1 MRVRLVTRQTQDGV
15 LRLLG
20 IRFLQSFKVLIMAN
34 KFGDNLK
41 KIRVEKNVSQQE
53 LADLISSHSTHISRY
68 ERNMAAPSI
77 DVVKKIAEAL
87 DVTTDTLIY
96 GTQDEKVKNSL
107 KDNELLNMFI
117 KAQSLT
123 NKQQDTVK
131 DLLSAFLLK
140 SDLQKNLAVAK

>member
-1 MRVRLVTRQTQDGV
+1 LTAFYFVT
-15 LRLLG
+15 
-20 IRFLQSFKVLIMAN
+20 SFTLACHTPFVKDKTAASHPSGEGSDTVN
-34 KFGDNLK
+34 GG
-41 KIRVEKNVSQQE
+41 EKNVSQQE

-140 SDLQKNLAVAK
+140 SDLQKNLVAAK

>member
-1 MRVRLVTRQTQDGV
+1 
-15 LRLLG
+15 
-20 IRFLQSFKVLIMAN
+20 MAN

-41 KIRVEKNVSQQE
+41 KIRVEKNISQQE
-53 LADLISSHSTHISRY
+53 LADLINSHSTHISRY

-107 KDNELLNMFI
+107 KDNELLNLFI
-117 KAQSLT
+117 KAQALS
-123 NKQQDTVK
+123 NKQQDTIK
-131 DLLSAFLLK
+131 DLLSAFIMK
-140 SDLQKNLAVAK
+140 TDLQKQLA

>member
-1 MRVRLVTRQTQDGV
+1 MLVMV
-15 LRLLG
+15 
-20 IRFLQSFKVLIMAN
+20 N

-53 LADLISSHSTHISRY
+53 LADLISTHATHISRY

-107 KDNELLNMFI
+107 KDSEMLNMFI

-140 SDLQKNLAVAK
+140 SDLQKKSCSR